1 MARMKHR
8 TVTVMFGA
16 CAAVCLGSLA
26 VGLTQLDEFVALPA
40 ADRAQWVGALGS
52 VFALLVAG
60 MVAVGAAV
68 HSGNLAREERAEEA
82 TRIRAEADAKLLADR
97 QAAVALMHMAAERL
111 GGVARSLAAGGDA
124 GRIAVAAGSGAL
136 ESTQRNLA
144 TFPFWIIGDQHCVMQ
159 FAHVAG
165 LIDLGINSC
174 KALAALIQDHPVEQF
189 PRPVEGVIQNLQQ
202 WERDILQ
209 KANIL
214 TTNLRLPAYVPP
226 EEL

>member
-1 MARMKHR
+1 MAEMKHR
-8 TVTVMFGA
+8 TFTLMFGA
-16 CAAVCLGSLA
+16 CAAVCLVALGL
-26 VGLTQLDEFVALPA
+26 GLTQLDEFSALPA

-60 MVAVGAAV
+60 MAAVGAAV

-82 TRIRAEADAKLLADR
+82 IRVRAESDAKLLADR

-111 GGVARSLAAGGDA
+111 GGVARSLAEGGDA
-124 GRIAVAAGSGAL
+124 ARVAVAAGPGAL

-144 TFPFWIIGDQHCVMQ
+144 AFPFWIIGDQHCVMQ

-174 KALAALIQDHPVEQF
+174 KALADLIQDRPAEQF
-189 PRPVEGVIQNLQQ
+189 PGPIQGVTQNLQQ
-202 WERDILQ
+202 WERDIIQ
-209 KANIL
+209 KANVL
-214 TTNLRLPAYVPP
+214 TANLGLPAYIPP
-226 EEL
+226 QPR